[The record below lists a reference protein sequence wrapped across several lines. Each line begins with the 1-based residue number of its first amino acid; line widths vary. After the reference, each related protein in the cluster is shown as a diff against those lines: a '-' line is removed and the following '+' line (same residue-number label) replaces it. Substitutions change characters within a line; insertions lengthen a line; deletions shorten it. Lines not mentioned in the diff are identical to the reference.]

1 MTDKPR
7 KPLAEQMRTLDDPA
21 SVLEATG
28 EPVIGVVPHVPPSG
42 PYPIVS
48 KPRNPYRLPTGYWC
62 MDLDKHPNRWRR
74 FWAWVLL
81 GYVWHP
87 YRD

>member
-7 KPLAEQMRTLDDPA
+7 KTLQEQLRTLDEASREPDP
-21 SVLEATG
+21 
-28 EPVIGVVPHVPPSG
+28 IPPSG

-62 MDLDKHPNRWRR
+62 MDIDKHPNLWRR
-74 FWAWVLL
+74 FWAWALL

-87 YRD
+87 YRE